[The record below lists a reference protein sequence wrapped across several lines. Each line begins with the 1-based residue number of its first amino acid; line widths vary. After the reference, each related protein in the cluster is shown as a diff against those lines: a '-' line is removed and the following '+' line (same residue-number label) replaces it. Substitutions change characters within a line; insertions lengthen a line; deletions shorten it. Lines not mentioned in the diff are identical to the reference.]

1 MKKSNFITNDGEI
14 NLREAILILLKNK
27 FLILS
32 ISILF
37 SLVSY
42 IYFINKPL
50 EVKVKIKLLDPPENL
65 FGSNAQAIKNLNLL
79 ISDFRLHILS
89 VDNIERFLMQSKD
102 FDDFKAFLKS
112 RDINIKSYFYNSIK
126 VDKYL
131 NVAVPNEYILD
142 CTKELNAELFLI
154 SYVDYLWN
162 ELISKHKEKLENEV
176 NNEIYL
182 HNSAFDAAFRANIH
196 TPFIQRNESLE
207 NASLSLMLQGTLV
220 LKEKI
225 KFLNNKKLEIKEIS
239 PNFRQI
245 LEKPVLLKNT
255 DKTSFYY
262 VLSGLIVGF
271 FLSLVAI
278 FFKSFLEE
286 K

>member
-37 SLVSY
+37 TLVSY

-89 VDNIERFLMQSKD
+89 ADNIERFLMQSKD

-112 RDINIKSYFYNSIK
+112 RDINIKSYFYNRIK
-126 VDKYL
+126 VEKYL

-142 CTKELNAELFLI
+142 CPKELNAELFLI

-162 ELISKHKEKLENEV
+162 ELISKYKEKLENEI
-176 NNEIYL
+176 NNQIYL
-182 HNSAFDAAFRANIH
+182 HNSAFDAAFRANID
-196 TPFIQRNESLE
+196 TPLIQQESLE
-207 NASLSLMLQGTLV
+207 SLSLSLMLQGTFV

-225 KFLNNKKLEIKEIS
+225 KLLNNKKLEIREIS

-262 VLSGLIVGF
+262 LLLGFIVGF
-271 FLSLVAI
+271 FLSLGAI

>member
-162 ELISKHKEKLENEV
+162 ELISKYKEKLENEV
-176 NNEIYL
+176 NDEIYL
-182 HNSAFDAAFRANIH
+182 HNSAFDAAFRANIEI
-196 TPFIQRNESLE
+196 PFIQRNESLE
-207 NASLSLMLQGTLV
+207 NASLSLMLQGTFV

-262 VLSGLIVGF
+262 VLPGLIVGF